1 MIFGILV
8 VEWLRNSNM
17 DYNKEI
23 NKIKNKRNRVLY
35 LRYGIGFL
43 FLGVCIFLVLLMA
56 KSKFGY
62 KDEQE
67 IIRTVVGD
75 FKYEPIKKIAFIND
89 TYVSGGFPSKDSSL
103 KLDKISCTDGAEAS
117 FDMNTWELR
126 ITNGVEKTKCS
137 VYFKK

>member
-1 MIFGILV
+1 M
-8 VEWLRNSNM
+8 NK
-17 DYNKEI
+17 DYRKEI

-43 FLGVCIFLVLLMA
+43 FLGICIFLAVLMA
-56 KSKFGY
+56 KSKFSY

-67 IIRTVVGD
+67 VIKMVVAD
-75 FKYEPIKKIAFIND
+75 FTYEPIKKIAFIND

-103 KLDKISCTDGAEAS
+103 KLDKISCTNGAVAS
-117 FDMNTWELR
+117 FDMDTWELS

-137 VYFKK
+137 VYFKKDSL